1 MAISLGVKQED
12 IIRLDTTKDTKDEAI
27 ETKRVVGDE
36 ALILVTSASH
46 MKRSVLLFQKEGLNV
61 IASPTNHLAY
71 EDDSYSS
78 YFSAKNLRNCEMAIH
93 EYLGLIYSYL
103 RNDIW
108 DKINPISDTIATKL
122 QIKVFS
128 GINKY

>member
-1 MAISLGVKQED
+1 
-12 IIRLDTTKDTKDEAI
+12 
-27 ETKRVVGDE
+27 
-36 ALILVTSASH
+36 
-46 MKRSVLLFQKEGLNV
+46 MKRSFLLFKKEGLNV
-61 IASPTNHLAY
+61 IASPTNHLSY

-93 EYLGLIYSYL
+93 EYLGLLYSYL
-103 RNDIW
+103 RNEIW